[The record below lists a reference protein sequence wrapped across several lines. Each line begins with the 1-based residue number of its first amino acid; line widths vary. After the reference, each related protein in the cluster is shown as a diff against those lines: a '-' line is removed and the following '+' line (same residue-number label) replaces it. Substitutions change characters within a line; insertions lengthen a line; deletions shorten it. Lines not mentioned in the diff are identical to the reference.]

1 MNSSK
6 KTCLFLFQILLFSLL
21 SLKITA
27 SPRTQGEALIR
38 WKNTFS
44 FQPSSLA
51 SWSLTNVNNLCNWT
65 SIVCDS
71 TGTVSEIN
79 LSGENI
85 TGVLTEFNFTE
96 FATLTRFDL
105 SSNNIDGDIP
115 SAIGSLAKLA
125 YLDLSSNFFEGIIP
139 SDIARLTELEYLN
152 LFNNYFNG
160 TIPHQLSNLQKVW
173 YLDLGANLL
182 ESPDWSNFSA
192 MPSLQHLSLYYNE
205 LHLEFPSFVLNCRN
219 LTYLDLSLNK
229 LSGQIPEL
237 VFTNLGKLQYLNLTE
252 NQFHGPLSTNI
263 SKLSNLVQLRLAS
276 NKLSRPIPED
286 IGLLSDLQMIELFN
300 NSFSGKI
307 PSSLG
312 QLKKLQILDLRLNA
326 LNSTIPSELG
336 LCTNL
341 TRKTKLIDE
350 ETKSSQWRD
359 SSESLIWEREG
370 KFTFGDIVKATQDFS
385 GEYCIGKGGFGIV
398 YKALLPTGQM
408 VAVKKLSMSD
418 TSDVPLSNRQSFENE
433 IRVLTDVRHR
443 NIIKLHGFCSKRG
456 CMYLVYEYVK
466 RGNLRTVL
474 YGLEGKVELD
484 WAARVK
490 IVQGVAHAIAYL
502 HHDCSPPI
510 VHRDISLNNIL
521 LEADFEP
528 RLSDFGTA
536 RLLNPDTSNWTTVA
550 GSYGY
555 MAPELALTM
564 RVTDKSDVYSF
575 GVVTLEVMMGR
586 HPGELLTSLSS
597 SRTSLSENPEL
608 FLKDVLDQRLPPP
621 YRPIGRRSSLCD

>member
-1 MNSSK
+1 MRSTRN
-6 KTCLFLFQILLFSLL
+6 TCLVLFHILLFSLL

-27 SPRTQGEALIR
+27 SPRTQADALIR

-51 SWSLTNVNNLCNWT
+51 SWSLTNINNLCNWT

-71 TGTVSEIN
+71 AGTVSEIN

-105 SSNNIDGDIP
+105 SSNNI
-115 SAIGSLAKLA
+115 
-125 YLDLSSNFFEGIIP
+125 EGIIP

-152 LFNNYFNG
+152 LFYNYFNG

-192 MPSLQHLSLYYNE
+192 MPSLQHLSLDLNE

-263 SKLSNLVQLRLAS
+263 SKLSNLVQLRFAS
-276 NKLSRPIPED
+276 NKLGGPIPED
-286 IGLLSDLQMIELFN
+286 IGLLSDLQLIELFN
-300 NSFSGKI
+300 SSFSGKI

-312 QLKKLQILDLRLNA
+312 QLKKLQILDLHLNA

-341 TRKTKLIDE
+341 TYLALAKNQLSGEVPLSLSNLTKLSELGLGYNLLSGLQLFFNNLNGTIPPEIENLASLATFDVNTNQLRKTKLIDK

-408 VAVKKLSMSD
+408 VAVKKLRMSD
-418 TSDVPLSNRQSFENE
+418 TSDVPLSNSQSFENE

-456 CMYLVYEYVK
+456 CLYLVYEYVK
-466 RGNLRTVL
+466 RGSLGKVL
-474 YGLEGKVELD
+474 YGLEGKEELD

-490 IVQGVAHAIAYL
+490 IVQGVAHATAYL

-536 RLLNPDTSNWTTVA
+536 RLLNPDTSNWTYSCWLLWLHGSRACPHNA
-550 GSYGY
+550 G
-555 MAPELALTM
+555 
-564 RVTDKSDVYSF
+564 
-575 GVVTLEVMMGR
+575 
-586 HPGELLTSLSS
+586 
-597 SRTSLSENPEL
+597 
-608 FLKDVLDQRLPPP
+608 
-621 YRPIGRRSSLCD
+621 YR